1 MLNQVK
7 IIKMKKLIVL
17 LFLAATFTSD
27 AQTLKELLYSGKLKK
42 DSSAV
47 IRKTDD
53 LSTKIDTVQ
62 KKEPLTQAVT
72 KKESAVDSAVNVV
85 TPKTNSVTEEVKETV
100 EEADVNES
108 VEEEAVVVEKAAPV
122 KSNTKLWKEYTDSL
136 TSSLKEF
143 LSSKKIK
150 KDTYFFL
157 VEYEI
162 DENAQV
168 SVTRVTLNPEN
179 ELLLNTVRERIL
191 TSPPVL
197 NVALDSA
204 GQPRKVKRR
213 QSFSVVKD

>member
-1 MLNQVK
+1 M
-7 IIKMKKLIVL
+7 
-17 LFLAATFTSD
+17 
-27 AQTLKELLYSGKLKK
+27 
-42 DSSAV
+42 
-47 IRKTDD
+47 
-53 LSTKIDTVQ
+53 
-62 KKEPLTQAVT
+62 
-72 KKESAVDSAVNVV
+72 
-85 TPKTNSVTEEVKETV
+85 
-100 EEADVNES
+100 
-108 VEEEAVVVEKAAPV
+108 
-122 KSNTKLWKEYTDSL
+122 WKEYTDSL

>member
-1 MLNQVK
+1 MNQVK
-7 IIKMKKLIVL
+7 IIKMKKLIIL

-136 TSSLKEF
+136 TSRLKEF

-150 KDTYFFL
+150 KDT
-157 VEYEI
+157 
-162 DENAQV
+162 
-168 SVTRVTLNPEN
+168 
-179 ELLLNTVRERIL
+179 
-191 TSPPVL
+191 
-197 NVALDSA
+197 
-204 GQPRKVKRR
+204 
-213 QSFSVVKD
+213 